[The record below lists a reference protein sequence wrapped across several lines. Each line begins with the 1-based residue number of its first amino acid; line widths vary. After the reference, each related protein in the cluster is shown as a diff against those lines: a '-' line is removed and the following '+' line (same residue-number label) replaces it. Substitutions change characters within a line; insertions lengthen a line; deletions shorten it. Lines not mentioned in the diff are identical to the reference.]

1 MFPNWQYV
9 HLYTFCL
16 SSCSTDL
23 AREKLGSKNTRMAP
37 KTHTTYVRISTQR
50 MDTLHT
56 IRWGRGLN
64 QKSMWKKF
72 LHSTKFKC
80 TCVRFR
86 YYNSSNAFF
95 EPLVLC
101 WNIYFWNKQSS
112 LGITYYDHYEA
123 LQSVIANDLTC
134 TSFLLKIRLI
144 LVRMFQSCFD
154 FKQEKN
160 VLQQQNNELIYPF
173 LNLDELK

>member
-1 MFPNWQYV
+1 MFEPGIQKYAYGPKNPYDV
-9 HLYTFCL
+9 CAYFDPAYGYAPYHT
-16 SSCSTDL
+16 
-23 AREKLGSKNTRMAP
+23 LG
-37 KTHTTYVRISTQR
+37 
-50 MDTLHT
+50 
-56 IRWGRGLN
+56 GRGFN